1 MMSETARK
9 QRHRHDFTDHHRAAH
24 GDKDMYQDTV
34 KTSGT
39 ARKQSDIVTASQ
51 TTTVLHIVT
60 KIGTRIQL

>member
-39 ARKQSDIVTASQ
+39 ARKHSDIVTTRDCSSAA
-51 TTTVLHIVT
+51 HGD
-60 KIGTRIQL
+60 KDIGSLQL